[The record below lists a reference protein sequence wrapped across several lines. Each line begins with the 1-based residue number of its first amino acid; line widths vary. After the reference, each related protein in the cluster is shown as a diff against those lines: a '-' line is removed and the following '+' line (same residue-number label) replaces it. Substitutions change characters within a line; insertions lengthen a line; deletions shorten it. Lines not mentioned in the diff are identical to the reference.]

1 MGVIMKNSL
10 NISNHDLKS
19 LILVAEDNDI
29 SFRLLDFVLKASN
42 YKVIRALNG
51 KEAVDIFTKTP
62 GINLVL
68 TDLSMPEMDGI
79 EATRHIREMD
89 KDIPIV
95 VQTGFSESAEINKA
109 IEAGC
114 NAYITKPIRKDELLL
129 MIKEHLNGNSEYAS
143 CG

>member
-1 MGVIMKNSL
+1 MKNGL
-10 NISNHDLKS
+10 NISNHDLKN

-29 SFRLLDFVLKASN
+29 SFRLLDYVLTASN
-42 YKVIRALNG
+42 YKVIRAMNG
-51 KEAVDIFTKTP
+51 KEAVDVFTKTP

-68 TDLSMPEMDGI
+68 TDLSMPVMDGI

-89 KDIPIV
+89 KNIPIV
-95 VQTGFSESAEINKA
+95 VQTGFSEPSEINKA

-114 NAYITKPIRKDELLL
+114 NSYITKPIRKDELLL
-129 MIKEHLNGNSEYAS
+129 MIREYLSGNSHYAS

>member
-1 MGVIMKNSL
+1 MKNSV
-10 NISNHDLKS
+10 NISKLDLKN

-29 SFRLLDFVLKASN
+29 SFRLLDFILTASN
-42 YKVIRALNG
+42 YEVIRAMNG
-51 KEAVDIFTKTP
+51 KDAVDIFTKNP
-62 GINLVL
+62 EINLVL
-68 TDLSMPEMDGI
+68 TDLSMPEMDGV

-95 VQTGFSESAEINKA
+95 VQSGFSEPYELNKA

-114 NAYITKPIRKDELLL
+114 NSYIIKPIRKDELLL
-129 MIKEHLNGNSEYAS
+129 MIKELLNGSSEYAS